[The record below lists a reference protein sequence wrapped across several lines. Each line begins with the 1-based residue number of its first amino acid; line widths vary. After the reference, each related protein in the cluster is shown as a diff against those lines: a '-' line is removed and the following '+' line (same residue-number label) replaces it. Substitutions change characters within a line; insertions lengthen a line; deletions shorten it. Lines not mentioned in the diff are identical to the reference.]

1 MFAEALP
8 ETVLSLIDRIASRS
22 AEMGFYLAGDTALD
36 LHLGHRRSV
45 DLDFFTEKPFDTERV
60 AQMTASLGGEIRV
73 READT
78 VHAMIDG
85 VKCSF
90 FSYPYR
96 LLSPLTNFR
105 GLSLAS
111 IPDIAAMKV
120 VAIAQRG
127 TKKDFFDMYRI
138 LRDVSPRRLKEWVLE
153 KFGANRVNCYHVLRS
168 FLFFDE
174 AESEPDPLTLDET
187 RWQDVKSFFLSHEKQ
202 LFTDLVPPPTR
213 GV

>member
-1 MFAEALP
+1 MFTEALP
-8 ETVLSLIDRIASRS
+8 ETVLSLIDRMASRP
-22 AEMGFYLAGDTALD
+22 AEMGFYLAGGTALA

-45 DLDFFTEKPFDTERV
+45 DLDYFTEKPFDTERV
-60 AQMTASLGGEIRV
+60 AQMIASFGGEIRV

-96 LLSPLTNFR
+96 LLGALTDFR
-105 GLSLAS
+105 GLLLAS

-138 LRDVSPRRLKEWVLE
+138 LRDVPPRRLKEWFLG

-174 AESEPDPLTLDET
+174 AESEPDPLALDET
-187 RWQDVKSFFLSHEKQ
+187 RWQDVKAFFLSQEKQ
-202 LFTDLVPPPTR
+202 LFADLLPPPAR
-213 GV
+213 GT